1 MKEKLMKNLNN
12 ISVSIIAFSG
22 IACITTGIILPK
34 AFKTEVK
41 KTKVTVTE
49 KKVASIK
56 SNEIILKAMINE
68 VNQPLS
74 VDVKDYVEDTLD
86 QDVLSKLKLD
96 TSMVNTKEAG
106 NYTYT
111 ISYKKKTFNGVYTIK
126 DKELPKIDTMTLKTL
141 TLTVGSSIPTD
152 LNSYI
157 VETISDEVKPNV
169 KLDLTAI
176 NTKVAGTYQYTV
188 TYNGRFY
195 TGKVVVFE
203 PQQQSTKTEIP
214 KTTDENKTVT
224 TTN

>member
-203 PQQQSTKTEIP
+203 PQQQSTKTEVP